1 MAAGRAA
8 KGSSSRLCVP
18 KRSLR
23 SLPALPWVSGRP
35 WLTSSPQAKP
45 GLASFFT
52 CNEQALAS
60 AKVTTDVTTKGDG
73 TSFPSAGQTVKVH
86 YTGTLMD
93 GTKFD
98 SSRDRGEPFTFTL
111 GKRSML
117 VHPTRLRPREPPT
130 CAPTRAA
137 ARCHAG
143 KGEVS
148 QC

>member
-1 MAAGRAA
+1 M
-8 KGSSSRLCVP
+8 SSRPGL
-18 KRSLR
+18 S
-23 SLPALPWVSGRP
+23 SLPQALHE
-35 WLTSSPQAKP
+35 
-45 GLASFFT
+45 LAIFFLM

-117 VHPTRLRPREPPT
+117 VHPTRRRPREPP
-130 CAPTRAA
+130 PRVI
-137 ARCHAG
+137 HA
-143 KGEVS
+143 
-148 QC
+148 

>member
-1 MAAGRAA
+1 MRTKEELAQ
-8 KGSSSRLCVP
+8 
-18 KRSLR
+18 
-23 SLPALPWVSGRP
+23 PASFAVGERP
-35 WLTSSPQAKP
+35 AVAHE
-45 GLASFFT
+45 LASSLAWAGQFFT

>member
-1 MAAGRAA
+1 M
-8 KGSSSRLCVP
+8 
-18 KRSLR
+18 
-23 SLPALPWVSGRP
+23 SGRP

-111 GKRSML
+111 GKRGML
-117 VHPTRLRPREPPT
+117 VHPTRRRFREPPRVLHVCCT
-130 CAPTRAA
+130 LPRRQA
-137 ARCHAG
+137 
-143 KGEVS
+143 
-148 QC
+148 

>member
-1 MAAGRAA
+1 M
-8 KGSSSRLCVP
+8 SSR
-18 KRSLR
+18 
-23 SLPALPWVSGRP
+23 PALAHE
-35 WLTSSPQAKP
+35 SPQALP
-45 GLASFFT
+45 QLRVVIF
-52 CNEQALAS
+52 NEQALAS

-117 VHPTRLRPREPPT
+117 VHPTRRRPREPP
-130 CAPTRAA
+130 PRVI
-137 ARCHAG
+137 HA
-143 KGEVS
+143 
-148 QC
+148 

>member
-1 MAAGRAA
+1 M
-8 KGSSSRLCVP
+8 
-18 KRSLR
+18 
-23 SLPALPWVSGRP
+23 
-35 WLTSSPQAKP
+35 
-45 GLASFFT
+45 T

-111 GKRSML
+111 GKRGML
-117 VHPTRLRPREPPT
+117 VHPTRRRFREPP
-130 CAPTRAA
+130 RALHVCCTLPRRQA
-137 ARCHAG
+137 
-143 KGEVS
+143 
-148 QC
+148 